1 MKGTISHMLA
11 ETGGE
16 PGGPGEKMSNS
27 TKIYL
32 AKLQFAL
39 SAERR
44 AFEAV
49 LKLRCCKDS
58 YERCMGYFLYRRD
71 QMRGWR

>member
-1 MKGTISHMLA
+1 
-11 ETGGE
+11 
-16 PGGPGEKMSNS
+16 MSNS